1 MNTFFTGEESPGL
14 IDWGNMPTYN
24 TIMALAVGAGLIA
37 VAMFFRDFRAGKLD
51 GVEGYALTFGALAL
65 ILFPTGLH
73 MSLTWPLAPDFAFD
87 NIVFGETSLGFSVLL
102 GAAAFFLW
110 NKREYYAVGS
120 EASFHGTMKT
130 LRPATIFIAGLGL
143 ALFGIALAGVV
154 YTLFAAP
161 AEEPISGAFA
171 DWPMME
177 ASFLGVLF
185 TMVGLGAVLLPF
197 AVRSTNEDT
206 ISGLFKTIEWLWL
219 ISGAIWLLFGAMN
232 FYTHIGLIVNTM

>member
-1 MNTFFTGEESPGL
+1 MNTFFTGEQSPGL
-14 IDWGNMPTYN
+14 IDWSNMPTYN

-37 VAMFFRDFRAGKLD
+37 VAMFFRDFRNGKLE

-120 EASFHGTMKT
+120 EASFHGAMKT

>member
-1 MNTFFTGEESPGL
+1 MSRATVQVMNTFFTGEESPGL

-110 NKREYYAVGS
+110 NKREHYAC
-120 EASFHGTMKT
+120 
-130 LRPATIFIAGLGL
+130 LL
-143 ALFGIALAGVV
+143 
-154 YTLFAAP
+154 YTSDAADD
-161 AEEPISGAFA
+161 S
-171 DWPMME
+171 
-177 ASFLGVLF
+177 
-185 TMVGLGAVLLPF
+185 
-197 AVRSTNEDT
+197 
-206 ISGLFKTIEWLWL
+206 
-219 ISGAIWLLFGAMN
+219 
-232 FYTHIGLIVNTM
+232 